1 MTNASNLI
9 DTIRNSVIGEGQPL
23 DGPFGPRQLI
33 YADYTASGRS
43 LSFIEDYLRD
53 QVMPYYANTHTEAS
67 GTGRI
72 TSGLREDARK
82 LVKKSV
88 GASNKDALIFCGS
101 GMTGAVN
108 RLITMLGIN
117 RTANTPQLA
126 ETERPVVF
134 IGPYEHHS
142 NELTWRET
150 LADVVTIHETA
161 EGQIDL
167 GHLQTEL
174 DRHAER
180 PLKIGS
186 FSAASNVTGIC
197 SDVDA
202 ITGLLHDH
210 GALSF
215 WDYAAAGPYVPVH
228 MNPGDDPRLHKDI
241 VFLSPHK
248 FIGGP
253 GTPGV
258 LVAKRALLHNAVP
271 AHPGG
276 GTVSYVSASDHRYVT
291 DPEAREEAG
300 TPAILEAI
308 RCGLVFQL
316 KDAVGA
322 ETIAARDEAFRA
334 RAFARWAD
342 NPNIE
347 ILGNKEAERLAII
360 SFVIKH
366 GDKSLHHDFVVTLLS
381 DLFGIQARG
390 GCSCAGPYGH
400 RLLGISPDKSRAYEQ
415 LVLKGENGLKPG
427 WVRLGFNYFFAEETV
442 DYIIKAVDM
451 IARDGWRLLPEYG
464 FNPHSGVWR
473 HKNADAVAQHSLFDL
488 TYGENGLQTG
498 MTQIQPRLDGV
509 DAQLQQASTI
519 LEQATACPCEHPL
532 TQKGDLRWFLTP
544 EDAMVSP
551 KAGCTL
557 AS

>member
-1 MTNASNLI
+1 MSDTSALI

-23 DGPFGPRQLI
+23 NGPFGPRQMV

-67 GTGRI
+67 GTGLI
-72 TSGLREDARK
+72 TSGLREEARQ

-88 GASNKDALIFCGS
+88 GAGAQDALIFCGS

-108 RLITMLGIN
+108 RLITILGIN
-117 RTANTPQLA
+117 HTPNTAPLPKAN
-126 ETERPVVF
+126 RPVVF

-161 EGQIDL
+161 DGAIDL
-167 GHLQTEL
+167 AHLEAEL
-174 DRHAER
+174 QRHADR
-180 PLKIGS
+180 PMKIGS

-210 GALSF
+210 GALAF
-215 WDYAAAGPYVPVH
+215 WDYAAAGPYVPIN
-228 MNPGDDPRLHKDI
+228 MNPSADPRLHKDV

-253 GTPGV
+253 GTPGI
-258 LVAKRALLHNAVP
+258 LLAKRALLHNTVP
-271 AHPGG
+271 AQPGG

-300 TPAILEAI
+300 TPAILETI

-322 ETIAARDEAFRA
+322 ENIAARDEAFRA

-347 ILGNKEAERLAII
+347 ILGNKDAERLAII

-400 RLLGISPDKSRAYEQ
+400 RLLGISQDKSRAYEQ
-415 LVLKGENGLKPG
+415 LVLQGENGLKPG
-427 WVRLGFNYFFAEETV
+427 WVRLGFNYFFDDETV
-442 DYIIKAVDM
+442 DYIIAAIEM
-451 IARDGWRLLPEYG
+451 IAKDGWRLLPEYG
-464 FNPHSGVWR
+464 FNPHTGVWR
-473 HKNADAVAQHSLFDL
+473 HKNASTQGMPSLRDLAYVADQNRIETPKPLHKLS
-488 TYGENGLQTG
+488 
-498 MTQIQPRLDGV
+498 
-509 DAQLQQASTI
+509 AQLLQAERI
-519 LEQATACPCEHPL
+519 LQQATACPCEHPA
-532 TQKGDLRWFLTP
+532 TKSGDLRWFLTP
-544 EDAMVSP
+544 QDAMVG
-551 KAGCTL
+551 AN
-557 AS
+557 ASCEI

>member
-1 MTNASNLI
+1 MTTAPDLI
-9 DTIRNSVIGEGQPL
+9 DTIRNSVIGEGQL
-23 DGPFGPRQLI
+23 LNGPFGPRQMV

-43 LSFIEDYLRD
+43 LAFIEDYLRN

-67 GTGRI
+67 GTGMI
-72 TSGLREDARK
+72 TSCLREEARQ

-88 GASNKDALIFCGS
+88 GASAEDALIFCGS

-108 RLITMLGIN
+108 RLIAILGIN
-117 RTANTPQLA
+117 RTPTTTSLK
-126 ETERPVVF
+126 ETDRPVVF

-150 LADVVTIHETA
+150 VADVVTIQETPDGA
-161 EGQIDL
+161 IDL
-167 GHLQTEL
+167 DQLQQEL
-174 DRHAER
+174 SRHADR

-197 SDVDA
+197 SEVDT

-210 GALSF
+210 GALAF
-215 WDYAAAGPYVPVH
+215 WDYAAAGPYLPID
-228 MNPGDDPRLHKDI
+228 MNPATDPRLHKDVI
-241 VFLSPHK
+241 FLSPHK

-258 LVAKRALLHNAVP
+258 LLAKRRLLHNAVP
-271 AHPGG
+271 AQPGG

-300 TPAILEAI
+300 TPAILETI

-322 ETIAARDEAFRA
+322 STIAAHDESFRA
-334 RAFARWAD
+334 RAFARWAN

-347 ILGNKEAERLAII
+347 ILGNKNAERLAII

-400 RLLGISPDKSRAYEQ
+400 RLLGISQDKSRAYEQ
-415 LVLKGENGLKPG
+415 LVLQGENGLKPG
-427 WVRLGFNYFFAEETV
+427 WVRLGFNYFFDDETV
-442 DYIIKAVDM
+442 DYIISAVDM

-464 FNPHSGVWR
+464 FNPHTGVWR
-473 HKNADAVAQHSLFDL
+473 HKNASTAGIPSLQDMAYGTIPPRPVPSPQQNLATQLLQADQILQHAD
-488 TYGENGLQTG
+488 
-498 MTQIQPRLDGV
+498 
-509 DAQLQQASTI
+509 
-519 LEQATACPCEHPL
+519 ACPCEHPA
-532 TQKGDLRWFLTP
+532 TSKGDLRWFLTP
-544 EDAMVSP
+544 QDAMVRQN
-551 KAGCTL
+551 AQCEI
-557 AS
+557 